1 MSGSDWSES
10 SAWVTIPDDMLLD
23 LIELGE
29 TVKEDDAWG
38 PESNRHARND
48 RGIYNPL
55 QPY

>member
-29 TVKEDDAWG
+29 TVKEDGARG
-38 PESNRHARND
+38 RNRTGTVAMTK
-48 RGIYNPL
+48 GF
-55 QPY
+55 